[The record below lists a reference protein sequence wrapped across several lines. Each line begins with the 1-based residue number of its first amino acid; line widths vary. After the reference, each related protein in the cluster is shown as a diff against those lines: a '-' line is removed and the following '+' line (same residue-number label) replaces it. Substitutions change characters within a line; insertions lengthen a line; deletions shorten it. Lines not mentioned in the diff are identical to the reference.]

1 MRLNVWK
8 YFKKKKKTLFN
19 ETHKGV
25 FMAEMKPDKK
35 SLKNILVAEDDA
47 YYQIPIYQRPY
58 QWTEE
63 NCEKL
68 LDDLLSSYECYKESD
83 YFCGSLVLIAIGI
96 DSETN
101 ATTYDIVDGQQR
113 LSTFILLAKVL
124 ATLYNKDLNTT
135 SRGLLEKSLGDTDG
149 EKRKR
154 LIFDTIGLNAEKD
167 FQNALDF
174 FDDLDASKG
183 KNSKSNDPSK
193 GKNSYLKN
201 AICLK
206 NYLEKKEIVDIND
219 FIRWLYFKV
228 IFIKTTCSNIS
239 MALRIFS
246 VLNARG
252 LPLHAID
259 VFKVELLKKLAKEKD
274 QEDFVYRWNALRQ
287 KCSENESKF
296 PKRKENKREK
306 NAAEI
311 LFSWYL
317 TYLHPVTS
325 GKNMEERLA
334 DQFERLNKTPLEYL
348 KGVEDFYNAYCEV
361 LEMQDRHAHLLSY
374 LASDFWHIILCTSI
388 LHNYSQSEI
397 ETLKELLVKFYY
409 QNWVAEQ
416 KEPKKQTN
424 CNIINALKEKKNIDD
439 IISIVKQYLDKNKIT
454 QNFREKL
461 KDDHLY
467 EKHKKS
473 SKNSWLKSIL
483 ILVEYFM
490 SDDPKPKRI
499 QMDKNLHVEHIL
511 PQKSDPSSQ
520 WAKDFS
526 EEERERYTHSL
537 ANLTLLGGKKNTNAS
552 NLDFQDKKKIYMG
565 EEIRLNKKKPFRVM
579 TCYKMTIDIA
589 HHYTEWTPKSLEKRE
604 KELIEIIESVLTL

>member
-1 MRLNVWK
+1 MA
-8 YFKKKKKTLFN
+8 N
-19 ETHKGV
+19 ESIEGK
-25 FMAEMKPDKK
+25 AYQ
-35 SLKNILVAEDDA
+35 LKDILATEFGA
-47 YYQIPIYQRPY
+47 YYQIPAYQRPY

-68 LDDLLSSYECYKESD
+68 LDDLFEDYEKDRESD
-83 YFCGSLVLIAIGI
+83 YFCGSLVLIAIDT

-101 ATTYDIVDGQQR
+101 AKTYDVVDGQQR

-124 ATLYNKDLNTT
+124 VTLYDKDLNKT
-135 SRGLLEKSLGDTDG
+135 SRDLLEKSLGDTDG

-154 LIFDTIGLNAEKD
+154 LIFNTIGLNAKDD
-167 FQNALDF
+167 FQDALKF

-183 KNSKSNDPSK
+183 ENSKSNAPSK

-206 NYLEKKEIVDIND
+206 NYLEKKEIEDIND
-219 FIRWLYFKV
+219 FIRFLYFKV
-228 IFIKTTCSNIS
+228 VFIKTTCPNIS

-274 QEDFVYRWNALRQ
+274 QEEFVSRWNALRQ
-287 KCSENESKF
+287 KCLDNESKF

-317 TYLHPVTS
+317 TYLNPVT
-325 GKNMEERLA
+325 GGENMEERLA
-334 DQFERLNKTPLEYL
+334 DQFEKLNKTPLEYL

-374 LASDFWHIILCTSI
+374 LASDSWRVILCTSI
-388 LHNYSQSEI
+388 LHRYGESEI

-424 CNIINALKEKKNIDD
+424 CNIIKALKEKKNIDD

-467 EKHKKS
+467 EKHQKS
-473 SKNSWLKSIL
+473 SKNSWLRPIL
-483 ILVEYFM
+483 ILVEYFI
-490 SDDPKPKRI
+490 SDDPRPKRI
-499 QMDKNLHVEHIL
+499 KIEEKEKNEKNDFHVEHIL
-511 PQKSDPSSQ
+511 PQKPDPSSQ
-520 WAKDFS
+520 WVKDFS
-526 EEERERYTHSL
+526 EEEMELYTHSL
-537 ANLTLLGGKKNTNAS
+537 ANLTLLGGQRNTQAS
-552 NLDFQDKKKIYMG
+552 NKDFKEKKEIYMG
-565 EEIRLNKKKPFRVM
+565 NAVKLGKDKRGREETFRVM
-579 TCYKMTIDIA
+579 TCYKMTIDVA
-589 HHYTEWTPKSLEKRE
+589 QYTEWTPKSLEKRKE
-604 KELIEIIESVLTL
+604 ELIKRIESVLTL